1 MTTGLILPAVI
12 LFILVLGCGSI
23 RQSSNQGSIKSVSS
37 TPSPTP
43 ASTPD
48 AQKHLK
54 EWMELTRRVDRKGDL
69 IVNATLDPGSQDKL
83 IITVSNQWH
92 TEPYQTRLQGAQMFW
107 RTWAM
112 IHSPDRLDTSRIS
125 IVDRMGNEVGGSR
138 IIAGS
143 MIWVQEN

>member
-1 MTTGLILPAVI
+1 MKTTSMLSAALVVMV
-12 LFILVLGCGSI
+12 VLGCGSA
-23 RQSSNQGSIKSVSS
+23 RQSSNDRSITSA
-37 TPSPTP
+37 TPTP
-43 ASTPD
+43 VPAPTPD

-112 IHSPDRLDTSRIS
+112 IHSPDKPDTSRIS
-125 IVDRMGNEVGGSR
+125 IVDQMGNEVGGSR
-138 IIAGS
+138 FMAGS
-143 MIWVQEN
+143 MIWVQDN